1 MSRLRCH
8 ETSFNGGQVKFKI
21 NKMKKNIYKT
31 INDKVLEGLE
41 KDGLKWF
48 MPWKSGMGNSPIN
61 NATKKAYKGIN
72 IWLLN
77 IEMRTN
83 GYESNEWVTYKQ
95 AIDKGGNVK
104 KGQKSTEVVYW
115 KISFYDKT
123 ANPKKFYRSE
133 KDAMSD
139 GVAKENIHKVFTLYN
154 YRVFNIAQCEG
165 LTAIRTNEELETPSE
180 IGNIKVASDYCDNY
194 LKNEEISLTHNATSS
209 AYYQPSTDIINMP
222 VLESFKDVDS
232 YYKTLFHEISH
243 STGHEKRLKRQGVI
257 KGGKG
262 TDLYAKE
269 ELIAEI
275 TSLYMSGVCGI
286 MPTDHLD
293 NSQAYL
299 NGWIKRIKNFK
310 GNEEK
315 LIVSAMTQASKSADL
330 IISHSE
336 LVEA

>member
-1 MSRLRCH
+1 MK
-8 ETSFNGGQVKFKI
+8 T
-21 NKMKKNIYKT
+21 MKKNIYKS

-41 KDGLKWF
+41 KEGLKWF
-48 MPWKSGMGNSPIN
+48 MPWRSGMGNSPIN
-61 NATKKAYKGIN
+61 NATGKAYKGIN

-77 IEMRTN
+77 IEMRS
-83 GYESNEWVTYKQ
+83 YPYQSNEWVTYKQ

-104 KGQKSTEVVYW
+104 KGEKSTQVYYW

-123 ANPKKFYRSE
+123 ADPKKFYRSE

-139 GVAKENIHKVFTLYN
+139 GVDSKNIQKSFSLYS
-154 YRVFNIAQCEG
+154 YPVFNIDQCDG
-165 LTAIRTNEELETPSE
+165 LTPLRNDDEVTPTCE
-180 IGNIKVASDYCDNY
+180 FGNIELAHNHCHTY
-194 LKNEEISLTHNATSS
+194 LDAEKIVLDHDMTQS
-209 AYYQPSTDIINMP
+209 AYYRPSSDSINMP
-222 VLESFKDVDS
+222 VLDSFKDADS
-232 YYKTLFHEISH
+232 YYKVLFHEISH

-262 TDLYAKE
+262 TDLYPKE

-299 NGWIKRIKNFK
+299 NGWISRIKNFK

-315 LIVSAMTQASKSADL
+315 LLVSAMTQASKSADF
-330 IISHSE
+330 IIEKYETNKVDNKKE
-336 LVEA
+336 LMLEIA